1 MELLLLLAWL
11 VLGNSSSKTLVKEL
25 VWFDPIEID
34 LVNGK
39 TDRVIRDRYE
49 KLALDKVMRNRK
61 ERQCVD
67 KDDSMTDM
75 TDLDK

>member
-11 VLGNSSSKTLVKEL
+11 VLGNSSSKPLVKEL

-75 TDLDK
+75 TDLNK

>member
-11 VLGNSSSKTLVKEL
+11 VLGNSSGKPLVKES

-75 TDLDK
+75 TDLNK

>member
-11 VLGNSSSKTLVKEL
+11 VLGNSSSKPLVKESL
-25 VWFDPIEID
+25 RFDPIEID
-34 LVNGK
+34 LVNSK
-39 TDRVIRDRYE
+39 TDRLIRDRYE
-49 KLALDKVMRNRK
+49 KLALDKVMRNRN

-75 TDLDK
+75 TDLKK